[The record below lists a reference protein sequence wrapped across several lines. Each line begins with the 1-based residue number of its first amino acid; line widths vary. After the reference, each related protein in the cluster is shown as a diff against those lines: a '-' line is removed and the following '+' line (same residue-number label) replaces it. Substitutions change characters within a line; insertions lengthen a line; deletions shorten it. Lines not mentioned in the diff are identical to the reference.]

1 MFTSASPVSL
11 LGFSQDPST
20 KSSGSGGLVK
30 QTGESQKTYINFQQS
45 KKIFSKIGP
54 NKGSVHVDTSLLRG
68 REGVPQLLSSN
79 TSQCYYLT
87 QEIAVTNDV
96 SSRYNF

>member
-1 MFTSASPVSL
+1 M
-11 LGFSQDPST
+11 
-20 KSSGSGGLVK
+20 
-30 QTGESQKTYINFQQS
+30 
-45 KKIFSKIGP
+45 GP

-68 REGVPQLLSSN
+68 GEGVLQLLSSN

>member
-1 MFTSASPVSL
+1 M
-11 LGFSQDPST
+11 
-20 KSSGSGGLVK
+20 
-30 QTGESQKTYINFQQS
+30 
-45 KKIFSKIGP
+45 GP